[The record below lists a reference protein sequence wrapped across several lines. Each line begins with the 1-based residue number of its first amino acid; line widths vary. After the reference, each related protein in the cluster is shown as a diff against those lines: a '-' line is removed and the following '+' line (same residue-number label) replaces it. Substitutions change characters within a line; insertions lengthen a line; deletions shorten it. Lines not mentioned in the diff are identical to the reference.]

1 KPSDALLCLLTQAII
16 SNACKLSGVIYQD
29 NEKSKEIHV
38 FLQPLYQAYKFLVRI
53 KRKDFNLLNRKL
65 TVKDVLEAVCKCNPV
80 VGTIEEYNSDAEL
93 TFFDFFEALIH
104 CTLTLMLEKDE
115 PQVET
120 VDNKIKTIKSDLTIK
135 LNRRLSRRPSTSRQ
149 LKSNTGKK
157 QKEKKSKTKRG
168 AENRKISISPEI
180 DKSENQK
187 EMPDGF
193 IDQEEQLLQQ
203 NPELDK
209 TSSSIQCEVETWESC
224 MRNFLNKFLQSVEEL
239 QILHNRVY
247 QLN

>member
-1 KPSDALLCLLTQAII
+1 
-16 SNACKLSGVIYQD
+16 
-29 NEKSKEIHV
+29 
-38 FLQPLYQAYKFLVRI
+38 
-53 KRKDFNLLNRKL
+53 DFNLLNRKL
-65 TVKDVLEAVCKCNPV
+65 TVKDVLESVCKCNPV

-104 CTLTLMLEKDE
+104 CTLILMLEKDE
-115 PQVET
+115 PQVDS
-120 VDNKIKTIKSDLTIK
+120 VDNKIKTIKPDLTIK
-135 LNRRLSRRPSTSRQ
+135 QT
-149 LKSNTGKK
+149 
-157 QKEKKSKTKRG
+157 
-168 AENRKISISPEI
+168 
-180 DKSENQK
+180 
-187 EMPDGF
+187 PDGL
-193 IDQEEQLLQQ
+193 IDQEEQLLRR